1 MTSLQEE
8 INKIIDKILPVST
21 FLAAQEIATKV
32 KNTFGVKCPKCHSEN
47 VYEQS
52 IQTRSAD
59 EISSLFYECL
69 SCGHKWRVG

>member
-32 KNTFGVKCPKCHSEN
+32 KNTFGVKCPK
-47 VYEQS
+47 
-52 IQTRSAD
+52 
-59 EISSLFYECL
+59 
-69 SCGHKWRVG
+69 